1 MGFMWASILLA
12 CLGTLVWRAFVIATE
27 CQDRYGS
34 LVAIGLGV
42 LVGFESMVN
51 IGMVLGLMPIT
62 GVALP
67 FVSYGGS
74 HMLTSLMAVGLLQ
87 SVNFRRYIY

>member
-1 MGFMWASILLA
+1 M
-12 CLGTLVWRAFVIATE
+12 WRAFVIATE
-27 CQDRYGS
+27 TQDRFGT
-34 LVAIGLGV
+34 LIAAGIGCLFA
-42 LVGFESMVN
+42 FECVMN
-51 IGMVLGLMPIT
+51 IGMVIGILPVT

-74 HMLTSLMAVGLLQ
+74 HIVSSLLAIGLLQ

>member
-1 MGFMWASILLA
+1 MKPYTLIGYAIILLQTA
-12 CLGTLVWRAFVIATE
+12 AAAYYAPPALGPW
-27 CQDRYGS
+27 
-34 LVAIGLGV
+34 LG
-42 LVGFESMVN
+42 MT
-51 IGMVLGLMPIT
+51 LGLLPVI

-74 HMLTSLMAVGLLQ
+74 HMVSAMIAIGLLQ